1 MDSNSHQIYFC
12 RKLLFVATYYIR
24 IRYCK
29 RLAHPFHA
37 DKDDNIPFHL
47 LEKIQI

>member
-1 MDSNSHQIYFC
+1 MALENMFFPSPFPIIHFI
-12 RKLLFVATYYIR
+12 
-24 IRYCK
+24 YCK